1 MHVNEKKN
9 NLDKKMLLQGK
20 VIRRERWNNKIKL
33 KKKQPKRNPPP
44 PNKLIRNLCAN
55 HLQRSIA
62 FSFFNCII
70 SLKLTITTCN
80 MSFFPYKLSIFPK
93 ITGNVTYNRIM
104 KTEYNYN
111 NFITYKIPKSF
122 HIYVFPIFCF
132 TPLFLQQVFMV
143 YLDGTALKF
152 ANF

>member
-1 MHVNEKKN
+1 
-9 NLDKKMLLQGK
+9 
-20 VIRRERWNNKIKL
+20 
-33 KKKQPKRNPPP
+33 
-44 PNKLIRNLCAN
+44 
-55 HLQRSIA
+55 
-62 FSFFNCII
+62 
-70 SLKLTITTCN
+70 

-111 NFITYKIPKSF
+111 NFITYKIPKPI
-122 HIYVFPIFCF
+122 HIYVFLIFCF
-132 TPLFLQQVFMV
+132 TPLFLQQVFMA

>member
-1 MHVNEKKN
+1 MTEKINNNYNIEKEKKTN
-9 NLDKKMLLQGK
+9 KKT
-20 VIRRERWNNKIKL
+20 
-33 KKKQPKRNPPP
+33 PKTA
-44 PNKLIRNLCAN
+44 NKLIRNLCAN

-62 FSFFNCII
+62 FSLFNCII
-70 SLKLTITTCN
+70 SLKLTITN

>member
-1 MHVNEKKN
+1 MWTKTKKSWT
-9 NLDKKMLLQGK
+9 KKMLLQGK

-33 KKKQPKRNPPP
+33 KKKQPPLPKKNKT
-44 PNKLIRNLCAN
+44 PNKLNRNLCAN

-70 SLKLTITTCN
+70 SLKLTITY

-93 ITGNVTYNRIM
+93 ITGNVTYNRII
-104 KTEYNYN
+104 KTEYNYY

-122 HIYVFPIFCF
+122 QNNVFPIFCF

-143 YLDGTALKF
+143 YLNGTAW
-152 ANF
+152 NHNQT